1 MRKDYSGSPA
11 GAWPTRRG
19 AVKGLKG
26 SGRAVPPP
34 RVGGY
39 NNPVPDVSRTNP
51 QPTPQ
56 ARTAPTA
63 HPPPRY
69 VRPAASYLWRLLLLI
84 PAGAML
90 AVGWVKYVDVPGGGT
105 VQSIR
110 VTTKPGPVGQ
120 FAEAKRQVRPSN
132 PDLYLKLHLQGI
144 EKNTRTFK
152 DMPVGNGLIWHLD
165 DPIDVKAIRRVE
177 VWDDDTFGDTL
188 LDQVSIAGGEW
199 SAEGG
204 EFRIELQ
211 GVRPQ
216 PPEWALPVA
225 AAGATLCA
233 VVLLRFV
240 WDQVI

>member
-1 MRKDYSGSPA
+1 MGDTTVNPPAGSP
-11 GAWPTRRG
+11 GA
-19 AVKGLKG
+19 
-26 SGRAVPPP
+26 RA
-34 RVGGY
+34 
-39 NNPVPDVSRTNP
+39 
-51 QPTPQ
+51 
-56 ARTAPTA
+56 
-63 HPPPRY
+63 
-69 VRPAASYLWRLLLLI
+69 AASYAWRLLLLL
-84 PAGAML
+84 PAAALL
-90 AVGWVKYVDVPGGGT
+90 AVGWWKHVDVADGGT

-144 EKNTRTFK
+144 ERTTRTFK
-152 DMPVGNGLIWHLD
+152 DMPIGNGLVWNLD
-165 DPIDVKAIRRVE
+165 DPLDIKAIRRIE

-188 LDQVSIAGGEW
+188 LDQVSIANTW

-204 EFRIELQ
+204 EFRIELL
-211 GVRPQ
+211 GARPA

-225 AAGATLCA
+225 AVGATLCA